1 MSRQPTEEE
10 RVQRAITG
18 MPAQQALRFLAELLR
33 RGGSPARCAAIAG
46 YMDGVAATLGAQ
58 QAAVREGVPVDSLDD
73 TVLSLR
79 EYAVETTHPDG
90 TSTLTTYGDRLYS
103 AVRDMTRARERGDAE
118 LLCRDVV
125 ISPWRP
131 GPDLHPS
138 DDAPEQVLAPPWKR

>member
-10 RVQRAITG
+10 RLQRAIVG
-18 MPAQQALRFLAELLR
+18 MTAPDALRFLAELLR
-33 RGGSPARCAAIAG
+33 HGGSLARRAAIAG
-46 YMDGVAATLGAQ
+46 HMETVAATLGAQ
-58 QAAVREGVPVDSLDD
+58 QAVVREGVPVDSLDD

-90 TSTLTTYGDRLYS
+90 TSTLATYGDRLYS
-103 AVRDMTRARERGDAE
+103 AVRDTTRARERGDAE

-138 DDAPEQVLAPPWKR
+138 ADTPPQVLAPPWRR